1 MGRGCSGT
9 FAPVVIMAVLHRNV
23 GVAMWVAVVRIV
35 PTFTIIAFLKI
46 SEILYVLLGFCVNFS
61 SGDWL
66 VLVYLRMVMV
76 MVVY

>member
-1 MGRGCSGT
+1 
-9 FAPVVIMAVLHRNV
+9 
-23 GVAMWVAVVRIV
+23 MWVAVVRIV

>member
-1 MGRGCSGT
+1 
-9 FAPVVIMAVLHRNV
+9 MAAASVLHRYV
-23 GVAMWVAVVRIV
+23 GVAVRVAVVRIV
-35 PTFTIIAFLKI
+35 PTFTIAFLKI

>member
-1 MGRGCSGT
+1 
-9 FAPVVIMAVLHRNV
+9 MAVLHRNV
-23 GVAMWVAVVRIV
+23 GVAMRVAVVKI
-35 PTFTIIAFLKI
+35 FTIIAFLKI